1 MQASEPADETLS
13 VAKELGGAFGV
24 PCKAL
29 LAGVMDV
36 RVYAFLLQKT
46 GLHLLWNCL
55 SAVFGVAVSPALDG
69 PAMPR
74 GLRFV

>member
-36 RVYAFLLQKT
+36 RVYAFLLQET
-46 GLHLLWNCL
+46 GYTFCG
-55 SAVFGVAVSPALDG
+55 SALAPEEVAGTSQTH
-69 PAMPR
+69 
-74 GLRFV
+74 